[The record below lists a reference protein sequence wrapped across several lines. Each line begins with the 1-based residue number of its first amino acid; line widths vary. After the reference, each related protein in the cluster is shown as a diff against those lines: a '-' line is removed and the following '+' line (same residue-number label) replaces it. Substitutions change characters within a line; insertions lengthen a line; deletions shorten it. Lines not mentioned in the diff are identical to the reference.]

1 MYKDRYFKPFLV
13 SALRIKRKEVFM
25 LCKKKMSFTIV
36 LCFAVL
42 VFLCVLCA
50 SFSNTKQVGYAE
62 EVEPSTYYWAAFG
75 SELIISSNQSDTQG
89 DGVTDSGTFLSDV
102 GYSFINMPWMAHR
115 DSTSVKILGNVTPI
129 STNCWFQNFAYL
141 TEIDVTGLN
150 TSNVIG
156 MTDMFSSCRSLRKI
170 DLSSFDLSNVYDMMN
185 MFSGCVSL
193 ESVKFASS
201 NDSPKLE
208 NIHFMFEMCGRLKT
222 IEWAFNTSN
231 ALYDV
236 SSAFVGCSSLEYLDL
251 SGFDFSNVNDTYNLI
266 DDCTSL
272 KTLIAPKAIGN
283 APISL
288 PMNGTSTMHFR
299 AGDEIITEITNEY
312 AGQTLTRDDI
322 FWGVTDNYELI
333 ISDNIHDLAGIYD
346 TERKGNFPFDTQ
358 FSRQDNFSNTPWRK
372 FFYNTN
378 VGMEKYITSA
388 KVVGNVA
395 PLYLDEWFAFG
406 YKVESI
412 DLSGLDTSQTISM
425 ANMFY
430 NCDTITS
437 LDFSHFDTSNVTD
450 MHGLFRGCF
459 AFTQLDLSSLDMS
472 KVVDMNSMFEC
483 DFRTE
488 SIIFPSNCAISS
500 VSDVSAMFAGC
511 ESLKELDLSSFDM
524 THVADESDMFTACD
538 ALNTLRTPKAMG
550 ETTIELPSKF
560 WNGYKDIQILNS
572 DEENK
577 TLTLHN
583 AHILEKR
590 DARDATC
597 IEDGNIE
604 YYACSICGKYFQ
616 DELGENEIIDKH
628 DVVIDALGHLFDT
641 APTYS
646 WDGAKCTAE
655 RVCSR
660 DNHKES
666 ESVTASVS
674 STATCTQDG
683 QDVYTAT
690 FENSAFD
697 TQIKTEEREA
707 LGHDFGEW
715 TVTKQ
720 ATVDEFGEE
729 QRVCQRDGAHIE
741 TRQIPKLEPEP
752 EPGDTTPSGDI
763 NSGNVQEPDKEP
775 MQEPKNDE
783 LIWIILSAIMAVVII
798 CEICYLIAHKVR
810 KDKSKENK

>member
-1 MYKDRYFKPFLV
+1 
-13 SALRIKRKEVFM
+13 M

-36 LCFAVL
+36 LCFAVV

-50 SFSNTKQVGYAE
+50 SFSNSKQVGYAE
-62 EVEPSTYYWAAFG
+62 EVESSTYYWAAFDE
-75 SELIISSNQSDTQG
+75 ELIISSNQSDTQG

-102 GYSFINMPWMAHR
+102 EYRFNNIPWMAHR
-115 DSTSVKILGNVTPI
+115 DSTNVKILGNVTPI
-129 STNCWFQNFAYL
+129 STNWWFKDFAYL

-150 TSNVIG
+150 TSNVSG
-156 MTDMFSSCRSLRKI
+156 MTDMFSFCRSLRKI
-170 DLSSFDLSNVYDMMN
+170 DLSSFDLSNVYDMIS

-193 ESVKFASS
+193 EEVKFASS
-201 NDSPKLE
+201 NNLPKLE
-208 NIHFMFEMCGRLKT
+208 DIHFMFEMCGRLKT

-231 ALYDV
+231 ALCNV
-236 SSAFVGCSSLEYLDL
+236 SGAFVGCSSLEYLDL
-251 SGFDFSNVNDTYNLI
+251 SGFDFSNVDDTYNLI

-272 KTLIAPKAIGN
+272 KSLIAPKAIGN

-299 AGDEIITEITNEY
+299 AGEEIITEITNEY

-358 FSRQDNFSNTPWRK
+358 FAREDNVSYTPWRK

-378 VGMEKYITSA
+378 EVMEKYITSA

-406 YKVESI
+406 YEVERI
-412 DLSGLDTSQTISM
+412 DLSGLDTGQTVSM

-437 LDFSHFDTSNVTD
+437 LDFSHFDTSKVTN
-450 MHGLFRGCF
+450 MRGMFRGCL
-459 AFTQLDLSSLDMS
+459 AFTQFDLSDLDMS
-472 KVVDMNSMFEC
+472 KVVNMNSMFES

-524 THVADESDMFTACD
+524 TNVVSIDYTFFSCD
-538 ALNTLRTPKAMG
+538 SLKQLRTPKAMG
-550 ETTIELPSKF
+550 ETTIELPSTF
-560 WNGYKDIQILNS
+560 WNGYNDIQILNS

-577 TLTLHN
+577 PLVVHN
-583 AHILEKR
+583 AHISQKR
-590 DARDATC
+590 DAKDATC
-597 IEDGNIE
+597 VEDGNIE

-616 DELGENEIIDKH
+616 DELCQSEITNKGEVI
-628 DVVIDALGHLFDT
+628 IDALGHLFDT

-646 WDGAKCTAE
+646 WDGAQCTAE

-674 STATCTQDG
+674 STATCAQDG

-690 FENSAFD
+690 FENSAFT
-697 TQIKTEEREA
+697 TQIKSEERDA

-763 NSGNVQEPDKEP
+763 NSGDVTTPDKKPTQEPEN
-775 MQEPKNDE
+775 EE
-783 LIWIILSAIMAVVII
+783 LIWIILSAVMAVVII

>member
-1 MYKDRYFKPFLV
+1 
-13 SALRIKRKEVFM
+13 M

-36 LCFAVL
+36 LCFAVV

-50 SFSNTKQVGYAE
+50 SFSNSKQVGYAE
-62 EVEPSTYYWAAFG
+62 EVESSTYYWAAFDE
-75 SELIISSNQSDTQG
+75 ELIISSNQSDTQG

-102 GYSFINMPWMAHR
+102 EYSFNNMPWMEHR
-115 DSTSVKILGNVTPI
+115 NSTSVKILGNVAPVCT
-129 STNCWFQNFAYL
+129 SKWFENFRNL

-150 TSNVIG
+150 TSNVSY
-156 MTDMFSSCRSLRKI
+156 MVNMFCSCISLTTI
-170 DLSSFDLSNVYDMMN
+170 DLSSFDLSNVCDMLR
-185 MFSGCVSL
+185 MFDSCINL
-193 ESVKFASS
+193 KSVKFSS
-201 NDSPKLE
+201 NETPKLVSMGG
-208 NIHFMFEMCGRLKT
+208 MFFGCTSLNEIQIPFSKTDRLGEMDQAFFGCGK
-222 IEWAFNTSN
+222 
-231 ALYDV
+231 
-236 SSAFVGCSSLEYLDL
+236 LEYLDL
-251 SGFDFSNVNDTYNLI
+251 SGFDLSRAYTESMLE
-266 DDCTSL
+266 DCISL

-299 AGDEIITEITNEY
+299 AREEIITEITNEY

-358 FSRQDNFSNTPWRK
+358 FAREDNVSYTPWRK

-378 VGMEKYITSA
+378 EVMGKYITSA

-406 YKVESI
+406 YKVERI
-412 DLSGLDTSQTISM
+412 DLSGLDTGQTVSM

-437 LDFSHFDTSNVTD
+437 LDFSHFDTSKVTN
-450 MHGLFRGCF
+450 MRGMFRGCL
-459 AFTQLDLSSLDMS
+459 AFTQFDLSDFDMS
-472 KVVDMNSMFEC
+472 KVVNMNSMFEC

-524 THVADESDMFTACD
+524 TNVVSTDDTFFSCD
-538 ALNTLRTPKAMG
+538 SLKQLRTPKAMG
-550 ETTIELPSKF
+550 ETTIELPSTF
-560 WNGYKDIQILNS
+560 WNGYNDIQILNS

-577 TLTLHN
+577 TLVVHN
-583 AHILEKR
+583 AHISQKR
-590 DARDATC
+590 DAKDATC
-597 IEDGNIE
+597 VEDGNIE

-616 DELGENEIIDKH
+616 DELCQSEITDKGEVI
-628 DVVIDALGHLFDT
+628 IDALGHLFDT

-646 WDGAKCTAE
+646 WDGAQCTAE

-690 FENSAFD
+690 FENSAFT
-697 TQIKTEEREA
+697 TQIKSEEREA

-763 NSGNVQEPDKEP
+763 NSGDVTTPDKKPAQEPEN
-775 MQEPKNDE
+775 EE
-783 LIWIILSAIMAVVII
+783 LIWIILSAVMAVVII

>member
-1 MYKDRYFKPFLV
+1 M
-13 SALRIKRKEVFM
+13 
-25 LCKKKMSFTIV
+25 
-36 LCFAVL
+36 
-42 VFLCVLCA
+42 
-50 SFSNTKQVGYAE
+50 
-62 EVEPSTYYWAAFG
+62 
-75 SELIISSNQSDTQG
+75 
-89 DGVTDSGTFLSDV
+89 
-102 GYSFINMPWMAHR
+102 
-115 DSTSVKILGNVTPI
+115 
-129 STNCWFQNFAYL
+129 
-141 TEIDVTGLN
+141 
-150 TSNVIG
+150 
-156 MTDMFSSCRSLRKI
+156 
-170 DLSSFDLSNVYDMMN
+170 
-185 MFSGCVSL
+185 
-193 ESVKFASS
+193 
-201 NDSPKLE
+201 
-208 NIHFMFEMCGRLKT
+208 
-222 IEWAFNTSN
+222 
-231 ALYDV
+231 
-236 SSAFVGCSSLEYLDL
+236 
-251 SGFDFSNVNDTYNLI
+251 
-266 DDCTSL
+266 
-272 KTLIAPKAIGN
+272 
-283 APISL
+283 
-288 PMNGTSTMHFR
+288 
-299 AGDEIITEITNEY
+299 
-312 AGQTLTRDDI
+312 RDDI

-333 ISDNIHDLAGIYD
+333 ISDDVSKLFGIYD

-358 FSRQDNFSNTPWRK
+358 FSRQDNFPNTPWRK

-412 DLSGLDTSQTISM
+412 DLSGLDTSQTVSM

-472 KVVDMNSMFEC
+472 KVIDMSSMFEVNNLA
-483 DFRTE
+483 E
-488 SIIFPSNCAISS
+488 SIIFPSNCDISS
-500 VSDVSAMFAGC
+500 ITNTSAMFAGC

-524 THVADESDMFTACD
+524 TNVVSTDYTFFSCD
-538 ALNTLRTPKAMG
+538 SLKQLRTPKAMG
-550 ETTIELPSKF
+550 ETTIELPSTF
-560 WNGYKDIQILNS
+560 WNGYNDIQILNS

-577 TLTLHN
+577 TLVVHN
-583 AHILEKR
+583 AHISQKR
-590 DARDATC
+590 DAKDATC
-597 IEDGNIE
+597 VEDGNIE

-616 DELGENEIIDKH
+616 DELCQSEITDKGEVI
-628 DVVIDALGHLFDT
+628 IDALGHLFDT

-646 WDGAKCTAE
+646 WDGAQCTAE

-690 FENSAFD
+690 FENSAFT
-697 TQIKTEEREA
+697 TQIKSEEREA

-729 QRVCQRDGAHIE
+729 QRVCQRDGSHIE
-741 TRQIPKLEPEP
+741 TRQIPKLEPTP
-752 EPGDTTPSGDI
+752 DDTAPSGDI

-783 LIWIILSAIMAVVII
+783 LIWIILSVIMAVVII

-810 KDKSKENK
+810 KGKSKEDK

>member
-1 MYKDRYFKPFLV
+1 
-13 SALRIKRKEVFM
+13 M

-36 LCFAVL
+36 LCFAVV

-50 SFSNTKQVGYAE
+50 SFSNSKQVGYAE
-62 EVEPSTYYWAAFG
+62 EVESSTYYWAAFDE
-75 SELIISSNQSDTQG
+75 ELIISSNQSDTQG

-102 GYSFINMPWMAHR
+102 EYSFNNMPWMEHR
-115 DSTSVKILGNVTPI
+115 NSTSVKILGNVAPVCT
-129 STNCWFQNFAYL
+129 SKWFENFRNL

-150 TSNVIG
+150 TSNVSY
-156 MTDMFSSCRSLRKI
+156 MVNMFCSCISLTTI
-170 DLSSFDLSNVYDMMN
+170 DLSSFDLSNVCDMLR
-185 MFSGCVSL
+185 MFDSCINL
-193 ESVKFASS
+193 KSVKFSS
-201 NDSPKLE
+201 NETPKLVSMGG
-208 NIHFMFEMCGRLKT
+208 MFFGCTSLNEIQIPFSKTDRLGEMDQAFFGCGK
-222 IEWAFNTSN
+222 
-231 ALYDV
+231 
-236 SSAFVGCSSLEYLDL
+236 LEYLDL
-251 SGFDFSNVNDTYNLI
+251 SGFDLSRAYTESMLE
-266 DDCTSL
+266 DCISL

-299 AGDEIITEITNEY
+299 AREEIITEITNEY

-358 FSRQDNFSNTPWRK
+358 FAREDNVSYTPWRK

-378 VGMEKYITSA
+378 EVMGKYITSA

-406 YKVESI
+406 YKVERI
-412 DLSGLDTSQTISM
+412 DLSGLDTGQTVSM

-437 LDFSHFDTSNVTD
+437 LDFSHFDTSKVTN
-450 MHGLFRGCF
+450 MRGMFRGCL
-459 AFTQLDLSSLDMS
+459 AFTQFDLSDFDMS
-472 KVVDMNSMFEC
+472 KVVNMNSMFEC

-524 THVADESDMFTACD
+524 TNVVSTDDTFFSCD
-538 ALNTLRTPKAMG
+538 SLKQLRTPKAMG
-550 ETTIELPSKF
+550 ETTIELPSTF
-560 WNGYKDIQILNS
+560 WNGYNDIQILNS

-577 TLTLHN
+577 TLVVHN
-583 AHILEKR
+583 AHISQKR
-590 DARDATC
+590 DAKDATC
-597 IEDGNIE
+597 VEDGNIE

-616 DELGENEIIDKH
+616 DELCQSEITDKGEVI
-628 DVVIDALGHLFDT
+628 IDALGHLFDT

-646 WDGAKCTAE
+646 WDGAQCTAE

-690 FENSAFD
+690 FENSAFT
-697 TQIKTEEREA
+697 TQIKSEEREA

-763 NSGNVQEPDKEP
+763 NSGDVTTPDKKPTQEPEN
-775 MQEPKNDE
+775 EE
-783 LIWIILSAIMAVVII
+783 LIWIILSAVMAVVII

>member
-1 MYKDRYFKPFLV
+1 
-13 SALRIKRKEVFM
+13 M

-36 LCFAVL
+36 LCFAVV

-50 SFSNTKQVGYAE
+50 SFSNSKQVGYAE
-62 EVEPSTYYWAAFG
+62 EVESSTYYWAAFDK
-75 SELIISSNQSDTQG
+75 ELIISSNQSDTQG

-102 GYSFINMPWMAHR
+102 EYSFNNMPWMAHR
-115 DSTSVKILGNVTPI
+115 DSTSVKILGNVAPVCT
-129 STNCWFQNFAYL
+129 SKWFENFRNL

-150 TSNVIG
+150 TSNVSY
-156 MTDMFSSCRSLRKI
+156 MVNMFCSCISLTTI
-170 DLSSFDLSNVYDMMN
+170 DLSSFDLSNVCDMMGMFDSCIN
-185 MFSGCVSL
+185 LKSVKFSSNETPKLVDMRGIFWNCASINEIQIPFSKTDRIDEIDQAFSGCS
-193 ESVKFASS
+193 K
-201 NDSPKLE
+201 
-208 NIHFMFEMCGRLKT
+208 
-222 IEWAFNTSN
+222 
-231 ALYDV
+231 
-236 SSAFVGCSSLEYLDL
+236 LEYLDL
-251 SGFDFSNVNDTYNLI
+251 SGFDLSRAYTENMLESCI
-266 DDCTSL
+266 SL
-272 KTLIAPKAIGN
+272 KTLIAPKAIGDT
-283 APISL
+283 PIIL

-312 AGQTLTRDDI
+312 AGRTLVRDDI

-358 FSRQDNFSNTPWRK
+358 FAREDNVSYTPWRK

-378 VGMEKYITSA
+378 EVMGKYITSA

-406 YKVESI
+406 YEVERI
-412 DLSGLDTSQTISM
+412 DLSGLDTGQTVSM

-437 LDFSHFDTSNVTD
+437 LDFSHFDTSKVTN
-450 MHGLFRGCF
+450 MRGMFRGCL
-459 AFTQLDLSSLDMS
+459 AFTQFDLSDLDMS
-472 KVVDMNSMFEC
+472 KVVNMNSMFES

-524 THVADESDMFTACD
+524 TNVVSTDYTFFSCD
-538 ALNTLRTPKAMG
+538 SLKQLRTPKAMG
-550 ETTIELPSKF
+550 ETTIKLPSTF
-560 WNGYKDIQILNS
+560 WNGYNDIQILNS

-577 TLTLHN
+577 TLVAHN
-583 AHILEKR
+583 AHISQKR
-590 DARDATC
+590 DAKDATC
-597 IEDGNIE
+597 VEDGNIE

-616 DELGENEIIDKH
+616 DELCQSEITDKGEVI
-628 DVVIDALGHLFDT
+628 IDALGHLFDT

-646 WDGAKCTAE
+646 WDGAQCTAE

-683 QDVYTAT
+683 QDVYTVT
-690 FENSAFD
+690 FENSAFT
-697 TQIKTEEREA
+697 TQIKSEERDA

-763 NSGNVQEPDKEP
+763 NSGDVTTPDKKPTQEPEN
-775 MQEPKNDE
+775 EE
-783 LIWIILSAIMAVVII
+783 LIWIILSAVMAVVII